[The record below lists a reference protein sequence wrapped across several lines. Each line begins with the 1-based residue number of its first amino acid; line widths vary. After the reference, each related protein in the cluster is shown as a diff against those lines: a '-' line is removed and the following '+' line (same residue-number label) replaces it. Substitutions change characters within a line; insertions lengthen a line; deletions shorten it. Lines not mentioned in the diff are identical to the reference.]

1 MCLEDKMASGGSV
14 CMIRTERDMLLV
26 SSEAFS
32 ESMMSERWY
41 FRWEA
46 GDNSV
51 KLDAGIKGCRF
62 MSRCVRWRCIGGVV
76 CGVVVA
82 SESQFLAKQTRAECK
97 TK

>member
-1 MCLEDKMASGGSV
+1 MASGGFV
-14 CMIRTERDMLLV
+14 CMMRAERDMLLV

-32 ESMMSERWY
+32 GSMMSERWD

-62 MSRCVRWRCIGGVV
+62 MSRCVRWRCIWGAA

-82 SESQFLAKQTRAECK
+82 SES
-97 TK
+97 